1 MCLRPSPT
9 VEIDPGNLEH
19 PLVAEARRLAP
30 AAPRGQRRILSI
42 EHPLVYRLRHGRWR
56 DATWLE
62 AEAAR
67 FWLCAGAQ
75 REEGSGEDAYEIFAA
90 LHRAGRLLPDDD
102 DRLRDELEEN
112 PVSHILSTRGLRTAC
127 PGSPPR
133 GVRREVLLLACID
146 DFRKREVRCV
156 LLKRG
161 HIEQE
166 GYALPV
172 TEQLRQD
179 GLTGDW
185 DRLHN
190 GTVLRSEPHVA
201 NFDRPATL
209 IDRTDSN
216 ESLVEA
222 PSFSFRRRRILA
234 GFAHDLEGAAVTAK
248 LAHGERSGD
257 DRTPSADRQ
266 ANDGEG
272 GVHML
277 ILLRAD
283 VVNAR
288 VSVQSA
294 EDIAVYRDRG
304 DPSHPSGTDACLWTG
319 YPRLTDLFMNLEFA
333 AFYLPLSIFSVGAF
347 FLSLMFRA
355 VAFCFRLP
363 SFVARFVRLPLG
375 LFDLRFVFF

>member
-1 MCLRPSPT
+1 MQLGGGIVDKRGAL
-9 VEIDPGNLEH
+9 IGI
-19 PLVAEARRLAP
+19 AP
-30 AAPRGQRRILSI
+30 
-42 EHPLVYRLRHGRWR
+42 
-56 DATWLE
+56 
-62 AEAAR
+62 
-67 FWLCAGAQ
+67 
-75 REEGSGEDAYEIFAA
+75 
-90 LHRAGRLLPDDD
+90 
-102 DRLRDELEEN
+102 LEEN

-133 GVRREVLLLACID
+133 RVRREVLLLACID

-257 DRTPSADRQ
+257 DRAPSADRQ

-288 VSVQSA
+288 VSVQFA

-319 YPRLTDLFMNLEFA
+319 YPRVTDLFMNLEFA

-355 VAFCFRLP
+355 VAFCFCSS
-363 SFVARFVRLPLG
+363 SFVARFVRFPVG